1 MSDAVLFHRVRVR
14 RDEPALDDVAGE
26 TDRTL
31 AGCGVDL
38 EPGSEVAITIGS
50 RGISDLTTVVARIVA
65 WARAQGAIPF
75 LVPAMGSHGGATAE
89 GQRDVLA
96 AYGFVDGWE
105 GCEVRSSMDVVP
117 VAGAH
122 DLPMPIVTDARAAA
136 AAATIV
142 VNRVKQHTDFHGRY
156 ESGLMKM
163 AAIGL
168 GKRVQAESLHAYG
181 ARGLRE
187 LMPLVAEHVL
197 AHGNIVLG
205 VAIVESSSGR
215 PMLVRAVPAAD
226 IPTEE
231 PSLLDLARAH
241 APRLPIDDLDV
252 LLIDRM
258 GKDISGVGIDTNV
271 IGRTMIAGEPDPAS
285 PRIRMIGCHSLTA
298 ASHGNA
304 TGMGLADV
312 ITRRLADA
320 IDHETTRTNIVTS
333 GFLLRGK
340 LPVVAD
346 DDRHVWEL
354 CLRGAGVIEETTV
367 RAARI
372 IDTLHCTDLWVTEA
386 VWKRPRRAIGHRA
399 RRTLGAPARSR
410 PPPPA
415 VHRRL
420 TPVCSAAPSPS
431 PSPAR
436 WLSGR
441 CAANRSTVRGPIT
454 PL

>member
-1 MSDAVLFHRVRVR
+1 VSDDVLFRRVRVR
-14 RDEPALDDVAGE
+14 LDEPSLHDVVGE

-31 AGCGVDL
+31 GDCGVAL

-65 WARAQGAIPF
+65 WVRAQGATPF

-89 GQRDVLA
+89 GQRDVLE

-105 GCEVRSSMDVVP
+105 GCKVRSSMDVVP
-117 VAGAH
+117 VAGRH
-122 DLPMPIVTDARAAA
+122 DLPVPIVTDAHAAA

-142 VNRVKQHTDFHGRY
+142 VNRVKQHTDFHGPY

-168 GKRVQAESLHAYG
+168 GKRVQAEALHAHG
-181 ARGLRE
+181 TRGLRE

-205 VAIVESSSGR
+205 VAIVENALDR
-215 PMLVRAVPAAD
+215 TMLVRAVRAAD
-226 IPTEE
+226 IPTVEA
-231 PSLLDLARAH
+231 SLLDLARSH
-241 APRLPIDDLDV
+241 AARLPIDDLDV
-252 LLIDRM
+252 LLIDSM

-271 IGRTMIAGEPDPAS
+271 IGRTMIAGEPDALS
-285 PRIRMIGCHSLTA
+285 PRIRMIGCHSLTP

-320 IDHETTRTNIVTS
+320 IDHEATRTNVVTS

-340 LPVVAD
+340 LPVVAE

-354 CLRGAGVIEETTV
+354 CLRGAGVIDPTTV

-372 IDTLHCTDLWVTEA
+372 TDTLQCTDLWVTDA
-386 VWKRPRRAIGHRA
+386 VWKD
-399 RRTLGAPARSR
+399 LEARSNIEVVERSLPLHDPTGHLR
-410 PPPPA
+410 PF
-415 VHRRL
+415 
-420 TPVCSAAPSPS
+420 
-431 PSPAR
+431 AR
-436 WLSGR
+436 
-441 CAANRSTVRGPIT
+441 
-454 PL
+454 